1 MAYRVMV
8 SGPANADLDAAV
20 GYIAVT
26 LEAPSAAATLLDEFE
41 EKLQLLADNP
51 RLFGVD
57 LYVSEAV
64 NRQVRRCPYPLTYRT
79 CGLTGCRVG
88 MLLAHQRPEARTRR
102 NGSAESDVALEQ

>member
-64 NRQVRRCPYPLTYRT
+64 NRQVRRCPVKRYGIYYTIDEEKKT
-79 CGLTGCRVG
+79 VHVVAFTHGLRDT
-88 MLLAHQRPEARTRR
+88 P
-102 NGSAESDVALEQ
+102 DVIQSR